1 MDLLQTIEKPFVLA
15 IDIVRVLS
23 SFEVLMVLSVLV
35 ESGESFTVQ
44 DRATTIRGLPSR
56 RNSAF
61 Y

>member
-44 DRATTIRGLPSR
+44 D
-56 RNSAF
+56 
-61 Y
+61 